1 MNLTATIF
9 GQMISFAV
17 FVFICMKYI
26 WPPIMIALAS
36 RQQKIADGLDAANRA
51 SRDLE
56 LAKKEATHQL
66 MEAKHQ
72 AADIV
77 DQAKKRSAQM
87 IEEAKD
93 QARQEAERVKQSA
106 KDEVEQARNQAKEQL
121 RGEVSKLALLGAE
134 KILSRSV
141 DANVHDQLL
150 KQLAA
155 EL

>member
-1 MNLTATIF
+1 VNLTATIL
-9 GQMISFAV
+9 GQMFAFAV

-26 WPPIMIALAS
+26 WPPIMAALAA

-56 LAKKEATHQL
+56 LAKKEAGHQL
-66 MEAKHQ
+66 TIAKGQ
-72 AADIV
+72 AADII
-77 DQAKKRSAQM
+77 DQAKKRANQM

-106 KDEVEQARNQAKEQL
+106 KDEVEQARNQAKDEL
-121 RGEVSKLALLGAE
+121 RSEVSKLALLGAE

-150 KQLAA
+150 KQLAS